1 MPHIEAWLFI
11 VFRGHLPA
19 WFAPQFFN
27 YNFPQLFGF
36 RLPVDLKD
44 ICACQRTS
52 GHSRGITDLCV
63 LLPWCVPPTP
73 LCLDWINASC
83 FTSIWTLCRQQ
94 RLDWYRNA
102 KLIQSQAITIMKNS
116 EEHVVWPCL
125 PTQLL
130 FPEDSSRFGVNTTW
144 CIGDWHLAGYTVGL
158 QSVYHV
164 WWIWGLSLTPIIWPR
179 GGLVPEI
186 SEFSPGSWNLRC
198 SKFTS

>member
-1 MPHIEAWLFI
+1 MPHIEVWLFI

-130 FPEDSSRFGVNTTW
+130 FPEDSFEIWGQHHVMHRGLALSRVHSG
-144 CIGDWHLAGYTVGL
+144 AP
-158 QSVYHV
+158 VYHV